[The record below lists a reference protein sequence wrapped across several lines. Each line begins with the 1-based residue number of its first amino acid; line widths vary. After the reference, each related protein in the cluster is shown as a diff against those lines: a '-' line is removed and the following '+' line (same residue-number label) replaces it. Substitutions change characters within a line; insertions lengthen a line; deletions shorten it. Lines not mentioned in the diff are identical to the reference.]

1 MIPKHNKSRTAQK
14 IRQNLSKKMGL
25 SYRAQIRIWA
35 PKWSFH
41 GIDLIQNLEFVIF
54 VENSIAS
61 KEIRQLGSHWRRKNL
76 GGQRDSS
83 KVKKYITLAEDL
95 SSVS

>member
-1 MIPKHNKSRTAQK
+1 MIPKHNKSRTSQK
-14 IRQNLSKKMGL
+14 IRQNLSKKWDY
-25 SYRAQIRIWA
+25 YRAQIRIWA